1 MQRIQF
7 RSLRSFLRPF
17 ERRSWL
23 AAVLAA
29 PLCATGSAALS
40 AAQGLLP
47 TPPPSLA
54 AAPAAPVSLGG
65 PLKVGEQSISEDE
78 IRRAL
83 VYSAGREVLESFK
96 LDVFIDAEL
105 ERRRNAGEDVSKYI
119 LTDAEFEALRVET
132 LGKIREQYPQLDP
145 EAVLKT
151 NGHTMEGFVKRLTQT
166 SRFDRLFLP
175 SDVREWPP
183 FTIEAIKKNMQ
194 EDGDKFIQQLI
205 DTQEERD
212 KQRAAGTTAAAG
224 EQLFTSLMRNFVLG
238 AVKQSTVVKAA
249 SDGIPAD
256 TVLVVDG
263 KPLLTAQIYPM
274 VAPLVSEAD
283 VTRTRTWLAKMAS
296 VEQRLKAS
304 GDALSDEEF
313 AAVWEAHDAVYR
325 GTLFPLDAIVLSFRR
340 FPSMDAYKRYFRAQ
354 ESFRKSIAAQITDE
368 ALQQHYDER
377 ASKVLG
383 LGALQVEFI
392 LLSAFDFPNFRWKPN
407 GWAEAAERAK
417 ALAAELDAGELANWS
432 ELLDSKSEFW
442 DPPAAQGQGTQEKN
456 NARNKGRFGSVNR
469 NELAQRLDESEYS
482 SFVSGSSLADYVY
495 LEQGVGT
502 VDGPFKGP
510 YGYYFS
516 RVIDRRPPTSK
527 YELSQPTHRD
537 LILQDFL
544 TVRFSAYAAETL
556 AACKVEGL
564 D

>member
-1 MQRIQF
+1 MQRIPSCSF
-7 RSLRSFLRPF
+7 RSLLRPLA
-17 ERRSWL
+17 RPQWL
-23 AAVLAA
+23 AALLAV
-29 PLCATGSAALS
+29 PLCALPLGLHAS
-40 AAQGLLP
+40 AQGLLP
-47 TPPPSLA
+47 TPPPTLA
-54 AAPAAPVSLGG
+54 PASAAPVSLGG
-65 PLKVGEQSISEDE
+65 PLKVGEQTISEDE

-105 ERRRNAGEDVSKYI
+105 ERRRAAGEDVSKYI
-119 LTDAEFEALRVET
+119 LTDAEFEALRVDT
-132 LGKIREQYPQLDP
+132 LAKIREQYPQLDP

-175 SDVREWPP
+175 TDVREWPP
-183 FTIEAIKKNMQ
+183 FTIEAIKKNMG
-194 EDGDKFIQQLI
+194 EDGDQFFQQLM

-212 KQRAAGTTAAAG
+212 KQRAEGSTPAAG
-224 EQLFTSLMRNFVLG
+224 EMLFTSLMRNFVLG
-238 AVKQSTVVKAA
+238 AVKESTVVKAA

-256 TVLVVDG
+256 TVLIVDG
-263 KPLLTAQIYPM
+263 KALRTADVFPM

-283 VTRTRTWLAKMAS
+283 VTRTRLWLAKMAA
-296 VEQRLKAS
+296 VEQSLKAS
-304 GDALSDEEF
+304 GNALGDEEF
-313 AAVWEAHDAVYR
+313 ATVWEAHDATYR
-325 GTLFPLDAIVLSFRR
+325 GTLIPLDAIVLSFRR

-354 ESFRKSIAAQITDE
+354 ESFRKSIADQLTDE
-368 ALQQHYDER
+368 TLQRHLDER

-383 LGALQVEFI
+383 LGGLNVEFI

-407 GWAEAAERAK
+407 GWADAAERAK
-417 ALAAELDAGELANWS
+417 ALAAELDAGELANWPA
-432 ELLDSKSEFW
+432 LLDAKSEFW
-442 DPPAAQGQGTQEKN
+442 DPPAAQGQGMQEKN
-456 NARNKGRFGSVNR
+456 QARNKGRFGSVNR

-482 SFVSGSSLADYVY
+482 SFVAGSSLADYVY
-495 LEQGVGT
+495 LEQEVGT
-502 VDGPFKGP
+502 VDGPFQGP

-544 TVRFSAYAAETL
+544 TVRFSAYAAESL